1 MYCDK
6 DKIKNTIW
14 SIDNSYILQ
23 LWSEV
28 YQWYLNKES
37 LLISEETKQYM
48 SKISTGALEYS
59 PLEEKIINILEMSVP
74 HNWKDYINNRSTRFR
89 YYNHVNDSIH
99 YGIESNEFPLQ
110 TKIMDITTG
119 ELHYLL
125 SDGTNFK
132 TDLRGN
138 ILAKE
143 INKAMINLPN
153 WKKSESIKRSYSRR
167 GLKGFIRKT

>member
-1 MYCDK
+1 MA
-6 DKIKNTIW
+6 
-14 SIDNSYILQ
+14 
-23 LWSEV
+23 
-28 YQWYLNKES
+28 
-37 LLISEETKQYM
+37 
-48 SKISTGALEYS
+48 KISTGALEYS
-59 PLEEKIINILEMSVP
+59 PLEEKILSILEMSVP
-74 HNWKDYINNRSTRFR
+74 HNWKDCISNHSTRFR
-89 YYNHVNDSIH
+89 YYNHVNDSIL

-125 SDGTNFK
+125 SEGTSFK

>member
-1 MYCDK
+1 
-6 DKIKNTIW
+6 
-14 SIDNSYILQ
+14 
-23 LWSEV
+23 
-28 YQWYLNKES
+28 
-37 LLISEETKQYM
+37 
-48 SKISTGALEYS
+48 
-59 PLEEKIINILEMSVP
+59 
-74 HNWKDYINNRSTRFR
+74 
-89 YYNHVNDSIH
+89 
-99 YGIESNEFPLQ
+99 
-110 TKIMDITTG
+110 MDITTG

-167 GLKGFIRKT
+167 GLKGFIRIT